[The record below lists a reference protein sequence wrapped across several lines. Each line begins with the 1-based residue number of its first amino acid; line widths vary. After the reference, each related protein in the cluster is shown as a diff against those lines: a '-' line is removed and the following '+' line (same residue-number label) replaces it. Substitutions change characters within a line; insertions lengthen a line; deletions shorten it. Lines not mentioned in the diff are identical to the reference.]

1 VLWEKHAPELRRR
14 CVHWMSSPEAG
25 EEAFGRFAVR
35 AVEQYRRFAPE
46 IRDPHAWLVSLARH
60 VCMDMHRSTRQERE
74 RRSGAGIE
82 QVIATGGSPEQALL
96 SRERCADLARSI
108 NALPRHLR
116 EPLILRARD
125 GAAYDDIAQVLR
137 VSEESARKRTSLA
150 RQTVRRLLRA
160 SHLRPRREA
169 PQSSCTITVTLL
181 ADGRVHEVT
190 LEVPNDTSGRTT
202 AWLRSYVA
210 AHAGGWKMRLAL
222 ARRLL
227 EAADA
232 EGALAQYRAVLAL
245 QPQHENAARELAAL
259 LRGIGDDPE

>member
-1 VLWEKHAPELRRR
+1 MY
-14 CVHWMSSPEAG
+14 WMSSPDAG

-35 AVEQYRRFAPE
+35 AVEQYRRFAPQ

-60 VCMDMHRSTRQERE
+60 VCMDMHRSAREERE

-82 QVIATGGSPEQALL
+82 QAIAAGGSPEQALL
-96 SRERCADLARSI
+96 RREQWADVARSV

-125 GAAYDDIAQVLR
+125 GATYDDIAQVLR
-137 VSEESARKRTSLA
+137 VSEENARKRTSVA
-150 RQTVRRLLRA
+150 RQTVRRLLSAWHR
-160 SHLRPRREA
+160 RPRRQPA
-169 PQSSCTITVTLL
+169 QASRAIAVTLL

-190 LEVPNDTSGRTT
+190 LEVPDDAIGRTT
-202 AWLRSYVA
+202 EWLRSYVA

-232 EGALAQYRAVLAL
+232 EGAIAQYRAVLAL
-245 QPQHENAARELAAL
+245 QPQHEDAARELEAL
-259 LRGIGDDPE
+259 LRAIGRDPE